1 MKDFCSSHETGLIS
15 LNQAITE
22 IEQAITPITAQEMLP
37 ISKAMGRVMASPVSA
52 PMDIPPE
59 RTASMDGYACSG
71 ADLCEGCEKSLKIV
85 GVSWAGKPFDG
96 ILEKGQ
102 CIRIFTGAVV
112 PNGFDS
118 VVMQEQV
125 IADGDNIVFPATI
138 QSKQHIRP
146 AGGDIQQGK
155 ELLAAGK
162 ILTAADCALL
172 ASAGVY
178 EVNVKR
184 KIRVAFFS
192 TGDELRSVGSS
203 LQSGQI
209 FDSNRYSLA
218 NLLDC
223 KNFSVSDLGVIK
235 DDKELL
241 EQVFLRAAE
250 NHDVIITTGGASVG
264 DADHVHEIL
273 NRCGQ
278 VNFWK
283 IAMKPG
289 KPLIFGKIGQSLLF
303 GLPGNPVSVV
313 IIFQKIVLP
322 ALQRLSGAASTRALK
337 IKALCES
344 TLKKAPG
351 RQEFQ
356 RGVLRQTE
364 SGEFI
369 VKAPSQQ
376 DSHHLSALSKANCY
390 IVLPADC
397 AGVNAGEPVIVEP
410 FSNEI

>member
-71 ADLCEGCEKSLKIV
+71 ADLCEGYEKSLKMV

-112 PNGFDS
+112 PNGIDS